1 MVTYH
6 LPESDLDTTYLLSTK
21 PFRESFSLVMIWHL
35 RSPSSLR
42 MTIWLMLVSLCFHA
56 MFYVIT
62 ALLSEKCSAGNQRH
76 SLEMMSNLF
85 NLIHL
90 NKALKS
96 YSELRCAPMEGLSSR
111 KSNPF
116 FKGVKILG
124 FFSQIFKA
132 ARCGHPTTQSEFPSA
147 QLFIIGHEFIIII
160 LFLFLLP

>member
-42 MTIWLMLVSLCFHA
+42 MTIWLMIVSLCFHA

-116 FKGVKILG
+116 FKGVFFHRFLKLLDVDILPH
-124 FFSQIFKA
+124 SQNS
-132 ARCGHPTTQSEFPSA
+132 PLLS
-147 QLFIIGHEFIIII
+147 
-160 LFLFLLP
+160 FLLLAMSL